1 MISVRKTEP
10 FVQADRHAFGWVEG
24 LVLFLYCSVLLWVVP
39 RHDAWADEAQA
50 WLLAK
55 TASPGAIFGHLLRYE
70 GSPGLWHLLL
80 IGLVKLHGT
89 YAAMHWMAAAIGLL
103 GVVVLLR
110 WSPFPMAMRV
120 LLPFTFFL
128 QYQYAVVARSYVLF
142 PVLAF
147 GLCAVMRNE
156 RHRPWLF
163 AVLAALMA
171 NVSLHGALF
180 SLAMVVLYVRRG
192 RLRESVGPAIRR
204 WRLGELGWASVVV
217 LVGWLLVPATAWL
230 PADHSFVG
238 GVLNTKTVQRVMA
251 RESGRAEESRPA
263 WAVEQARLISKVKQE
278 RRKARLEMVSSGDEG
293 LFTLK
298 PSKDAVDDGSG
309 EAGATDG
316 KTPRWWEY
324 VLDELSQFG
333 SLLTYPVSNSN
344 LLALVFLWLTFAWL
358 WQRGE
363 MIMLLPWGL
372 IFALCMLVRVGE
384 YHTGMLWLGL
394 VCALWLTWPAGGDRV
409 GSEDSS
415 TGRIFRALEIAMCM
429 VMAVQVGWTASAV
442 WAEAHGTY
450 SGEKELA
457 EFLEPYAGMVPI
469 AGLHYHTIGVN
480 AYLGRDVFMN
490 QRTAYWSWPMR
501 QDADRY
507 APQVLEQ
514 RPRVVVVALYGP
526 GPDALGNQW
535 LPVAGHAMRD
545 RWNVMELA
553 ERFGYRETHRFC
565 GGLRMRFGVAENQC
579 EVVMEPMELRAS
591 VAKPAR

>member
-1 MISVRKTEP
+1 MISVRKT
-10 FVQADRHAFGWVEG
+10 QALEQTDRHAFGWVES
-24 LVLFLYCSVLLWVVP
+24 LVLCVYCSVLLWAVP

-55 TASPGAIFGHLLRYE
+55 TASPEAIFGHLLRYE

-89 YAAMHWMAAAIGLL
+89 YAAMHWMAAAIGVL

-110 WSPFPMAMRV
+110 WSPFPMAVRV

-147 GLCAVMRNE
+147 GLCSVMRNE

-163 AVLAALMA
+163 ALLAALMA

-180 SLAMVVLYVRRG
+180 SAAMVVLYVRRG
-192 RLRESVGPAIRR
+192 RLRESLGPVSRR
-204 WRLGELGWASVVV
+204 WAFGELGWASVLV
-217 LVGWLLVPATAWL
+217 LAGWLLVPATAWL

-238 GVLNTKTVQRVMA
+238 GVLNTQTVQRVMA

-263 WAVEQARLISKVKQE
+263 WAVEQAKLISKAQQQ
-278 RRKARLEMVSSGDEG
+278 RRKARLEMVSSGGEG
-293 LFTLK
+293 LFTRRAWE
-298 PSKDAVDDGSG
+298 DAVDRSVD
-309 EAGATDG
+309 AGGADG
-316 KTPRWWEY
+316 KTKPWCEY
-324 VLDELSQFG
+324 VLDQLSQFG

-344 LLALVFLWLTFAWL
+344 LLALAFLGLTFAWL
-358 WQRGE
+358 WQRGD
-363 MIMLLPWGL
+363 MIMLLPWGA

-384 YHTGMLWLGL
+384 YHTGMLWLAL
-394 VCALWLTWPAGGDRV
+394 VCALWLTWPMGGDRV
-409 GSEDSS
+409 GLEDSS
-415 TGRIFRALEIAMCM
+415 KGRTFRALEIAMCM

-442 WAEAHGTY
+442 WAEAHGSY

-457 EFLEPYAGMVPI
+457 EFLEPIAGVVPI

-490 QRTAYWSWPMR
+490 QRTAYWSWSMR
-501 QDADRY
+501 KDADRY
-507 APQVLEQ
+507 APEVLEQ
-514 RPRVVVVALYGP
+514 RPRVLVVALYGP

-535 LPVAGHAMRD
+535 LPVAGHALRD
-545 RWNVMELA
+545 RWNIMDLA
-553 ERFGYRETHRFC
+553 EGFGYHETHRFC
-565 GGLRMRFGVAENQC
+565 GGLRMRFGVAENEC
-579 EVVMEPMELRAS
+579 EVVMEPLELRAS
-591 VAKPAR
+591 VAKPAH